1 MICVY
6 CNYKTG
12 WCPDIMD
19 SIDGEHSVTVM
30 TKIDDRNGVRNEL
43 MTLTGS
49 LWFSGGMYVYY
60 EPTHW
65 KNI

>member
-1 MICVY
+1 MI
-6 CNYKTG
+6 NYTWTPTSRQLPPNG
-12 WCPDIMD
+12 
-19 SIDGEHSVTVM
+19 VTVM
-30 TKIDDRNGVRNEL
+30 TKIDDRNGVRNEQL